1 MSIKEQ
7 VSPEQ
12 WKSLFNAPSAASTY
26 VSTASGGGLEMFREL
41 FSASKFV
48 QEQVA
53 KTSGSGYGKLV
64 DDFVATIKTMSPK
77 DAMADTIKYQSKDP
91 AGLREEAKKIV
102 AEGVAA
108 ASALPDSDGY
118 KRWIL
123 DMARKVAETKT
134 GGFLGM
140 GGTSVI
146 DEKEQTA
153 LDELAALMGV

>member
-1 MSIKEQ
+1 MNIKEQ

-26 VSTASGGGLEMFREL
+26 VSTASGGGLEMFKEL

-64 DDFVATIKTMSPK
+64 DDFIAAIKTMSPK
-77 DAMADTIKYQSKDP
+77 DAMSDTIKYQSKDP
-91 AGLREEAKKIV
+91 AGLREEAKKII
-102 AEGVAA
+102 ADGVAA

-140 GGTSVI
+140 GSTSVI
-146 DEKEQTA
+146 DEKEQAA
-153 LDELAALMGV
+153 LDELAALMGI